1 MRVGTKSVLFGAHA
15 FWLHP
20 FFVAAA
26 WARLYGFP
34 WDPRLWLAFFVHDLG
49 YWGQPNMDGEE
60 GEKHPEWAAQ
70 VMFRWFE
77 AYHPAVQ
84 PGYCAHYLTEGA
96 SLWRGTAFRTL
107 PAQSK
112 RQLRLARFLNWL
124 FGNQGTLYWHDLV
137 LYHSRFY
144 AKQDSHEPS
153 RLCVA
158 DKMLIAIEPWW
169 LYLPR
174 VWLSGELALYRQ
186 TASDR
191 REGAHEDPSLSAKEW
206 WVLLQAYMREWVEAN
221 RDGGPDTMTPTRDE
235 AAR

>member
-20 FFVAAA
+20 WVVAAA
-26 WARLYGFP
+26 WWKLYGFP
-34 WDPRLWLAFFVHDLG
+34 WDPRLWVAFFVHDLG
-49 YWGQPNMDGEE
+49 YWGKPNMDGPE
-60 GEKHPEWAAQ
+60 GERHVEWGAQ
-70 VMFRWFE
+70 YMYRWFDD
-77 AYHPAVQ
+77 YRPAIEPSWSPSVAET
-84 PGYCAHYLTEGA
+84 GGL
-96 SLWRGTAFRTL
+96 LWRGSAFRTL
-107 PAQSK
+107 PARSR
-112 RQLRLARFLNWL
+112 RQVWHARLFNRLL
-124 FGNQGTLYWHDLV
+124 GDRGNLYWHDLA

-144 AKQDSHEPS
+144 AKQDGHEPS

-158 DKMLIAIEPWW
+158 DKMVIAIEPWW

-206 WVLLQAYMREWVEAN
+206 WILLQAYMRKWVEAN
-221 RDGGPDTMTPTRDE
+221 RDGGPDTMTPVRE
-235 AAR
+235 ESCG